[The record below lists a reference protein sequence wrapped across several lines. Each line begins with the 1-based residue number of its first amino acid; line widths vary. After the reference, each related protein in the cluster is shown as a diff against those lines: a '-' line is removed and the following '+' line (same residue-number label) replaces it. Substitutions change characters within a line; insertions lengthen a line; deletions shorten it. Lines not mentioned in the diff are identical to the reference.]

1 MRDEILF
8 DVKNPKLDVIRC
20 GCRRD
25 LRGWSVNLLYSETS
39 DKTKMILICDGCERS
54 WIDVAGHDI
63 HILPEVLRDGEPV
76 CHEVVE
82 GARR

>member
-1 MRDEILF
+1 
-8 DVKNPKLDVIRC
+8 
-20 GCRRD
+20 
-25 LRGWSVNLLYSETS
+25 LLYSETS